1 MPILRLEIDDIK
13 YEVECKEGEEKLLR
27 ESEQLLNNKFEQN
40 KQIKNLSQSKKYLMI
55 SLILAGE
62 INLLKKQNEK
72 EQACNFD
79 EIISELE
86 DLENLV
92 EKNKW
97 IKQ

>member
-13 YEVECKEGEEKLLR
+13 YEIECKDGEEKLLR

-72 EQACNFD
+72 QACNFD

-92 EKNKW
+92 EKKING
-97 IKQ
+97 

>member
-13 YEVECKEGEEKLLR
+13 YDVECKEGEEKLLR

-40 KQIKNLSQSKKYLMI
+40 KQIKNLPQSKKYLMI

-62 INLLKKQNEK
+62 INVLKKQNEK
-72 EQACNFD
+72 ETSNFD

-92 EKNKW
+92 EKKING
-97 IKQ
+97 

>member
-1 MPILRLEIDDIK
+1 MPILRLDIDDIK

-40 KQIKNLSQSKKYLMI
+40 KQIKNLPQSKKYLMI

-62 INLLKKQNEK
+62 INVLKKQNEK
-72 EQACNFD
+72 ETSNFD

-92 EKNKW
+92 EKKING
-97 IKQ
+97 

>member
-62 INLLKKQNEK
+62 INLIKKKNEK
-72 EQACNFD
+72 DECNFD
-79 EIISELE
+79 EIIGELE
-86 DLENLV
+86 VLENLV
-92 EKNKW
+92 EKKINE
-97 IKQ
+97 

>member
-62 INLLKKQNEK
+62 INVLKKQNEK
-72 EQACNFD
+72 ETSNFD

-92 EKNKW
+92 EKKING
-97 IKQ
+97 

>member
-13 YEVECKEGEEKLLR
+13 YEIECKDGEEKLLR

-40 KQIKNLSQSKKYLMI
+40 KQIKNLPQSKKYLMI

-62 INLLKKQNEK
+62 INVLKKQNEK
-72 EQACNFD
+72 ETSNFD

-92 EKNKW
+92 EKKING
-97 IKQ
+97 